1 MESFVLQDWVTIRGA
16 SGVTVTQGESSW
28 LDLAPYED
36 IVFWLLVSEVT
47 GTPTPVLLFQ
57 TAPTKDESFFAAQT
71 LGMTGSSVSLVPGS
85 ATSGIT
91 PAFAWSSPFP
101 LARYV
106 RWQIPAVTS
115 AWDVTLRIMV
125 SVSSPRT

>member
-28 LDLAPYED
+28 LDLSPYED
-36 IVFWLLVSEVT
+36 IVFWLLVAEVT
-47 GTPTPVLLFQ
+47 GTPTLALLYQ
-57 TAPTKDESFFAAQT
+57 TSPTKDESFFAAQT
-71 LGMTGSSVSLVPGS
+71 LGMTGSSVALS
-85 ATSGIT
+85 ASTNPVIT
-91 PAFAWSSPFP
+91 PAFAWSSAFP

-106 RWQIPAVTS
+106 RWQIPPITA
-115 AWDVTLRIMV
+115 AWDVTLRVMV

>member
-36 IVFWLLVSEVT
+36 IVFWLLASEVT
-47 GTPTPVLLFQ
+47 GSPTPVLLYQ

-71 LGMTGSSVSLVPGS
+71 LGMTGTSITLS
-85 ATSGIT
+85 ANNSAVIT
-91 PAFAWSSPFP
+91 PAFAWSTSFP

-125 SVSSPRT
+125 AVSSPRT